1 MQVKYIAE
9 ECVKQALKR
18 KITERK
24 ALQGL
29 KNELSL
35 KYKVSSLSSI
45 ELIKAYD
52 ELAEKGEIKPDLAFE
67 RLIRKRSV
75 RSLSGI
81 ASITVITK
89 DYDCPGKCIYCPKEK
104 DMPKSYLSNEPAVMR
119 AILNDFDPY
128 KQVVTR
134 LKGLNKTGHETS
146 KIEVIIAGGT
156 FNFYPRNYQ
165 RNFVKGVYD
174 GLNFDFSSVR
184 GEGRKGRG
192 RRESGQI
199 KSAKRAK
206 SLREAIE
213 INEKANHRCVGLSI
227 ETRPDYINEKELEFF
242 REIGVTKVEIGV
254 QCLDDKIYKLN
265 NRGHK
270 VSDVVR
276 AMKLLKD
283 FGFKINVHFMPNLY
297 GSSLKRDF
305 EMFKMLFLDPSF
317 RPDWLKIYP
326 CVVIPGTPLEKLYKS
341 GKYKSYSDRELMDL
355 LIKFKCAVPP
365 YCRITRLI
373 RDIPAESILGG
384 SKISNLRQ
392 FIQSEM
398 LAKGKKCNCI
408 RCREIKGD
416 DFNPENVRVI
426 RLEYESSGGKEYFLS
441 FENVKNDKLIGYLRL
456 RIPSQVFSK
465 EKHWISELDD
475 TAIIRELHVFG
486 EQVKINRRIKSA
498 GQHRG
503 YGIKLIEETVKL
515 TKKYKLSKL
524 AVISGVG
531 VREYYRKLGFRDGKL
546 YQLRGV

>member
-1 MQVKYIAE
+1 MQLKYIAE

-18 KITERK
+18 KITERRD
-24 ALQGL
+24 LQVL

-45 ELIKAYD
+45 ELIRAYD
-52 ELAEKGEIKPDLAFE
+52 CLVEKGEIKPDLAFE
-67 RLIRKRSV
+67 RLIRKRSI

-134 LKGLNKTGHETS
+134 LKGLDKTGHATD

-156 FNFYPRNYQ
+156 FNFYPKNYQ
-165 RNFVKGVYD
+165 RNFVKGVYN
-174 GLNFDFSSVR
+174 GLNFDFSSR
-184 GEGRKGRG
+184 
-192 RRESGQI
+192 S
-199 KSAKRAK
+199 K
-206 SLREAIE
+206 SLREAVE
-213 INEKANHRCVGLSI
+213 INEKANHRCVGLSV
-227 ETRPDYINEKELEFF
+227 ETRPDYVNEKELEFF
-242 REIGVTKVEIGV
+242 RELGVTKVEIGV
-254 QCLDDKIYKLN
+254 QCLDDEIYKLN

-270 VSDVVR
+270 VSDVRR

-305 EMFKMLFLDPSF
+305 EMFKMLFSDPSF

-326 CVVIPGTPLEKLYKS
+326 CVVIPGTLLEKLYKA
-341 GKYKSYSDRELMDL
+341 GKYKPYSDKELMDL
-355 LIKFKCAVPP
+355 LIKFKEVVPS

-373 RDIPAESILGG
+373 RDIPAESIVGG
-384 SKISNLRQ
+384 SKVSNLRQ
-392 FIQSEM
+392 FIQEEM
-398 LAKGKKCNCI
+398 RLRGKKCNCI
-408 RCREIKGD
+408 RCREIKD
-416 DFNPENVRVI
+416 DNFDPKNVKLITR
-426 RLEYESSGGKEYFLS
+426 EYESSGGKEYFLS
-441 FENVKNDKLIGYLRL
+441 FEDVKNDKLIGFLRL

-465 EKHWISELDD
+465 EKHWISELSNA
-475 TAIIRELHVFG
+475 AIIREIHVFG
-486 EQVKINRRIKSA
+486 EHVKISQRMKNA

-503 YGIKLIEETVKL
+503 YGARLIEEAVKL
-515 TKKYKLSKL
+515 TKKHKLSKL

-531 VREYYRKLGFRDGKL
+531 VREYYRKLGFKDGKL